1 MANSQSDTVT
11 LIRTA
16 TGTIE
21 TPIRV
26 GNFPFGIAITLNGK
40 TAYVA
45 NYSSGTVTPIRT
57 AINTAGAPSRR
68 ASPCGHRDHTGPA
81 ISSVSPLRYACT
93 STAPSTAHG
102 CTELDLAG
110 GLARPQGRS
119 RSWLTALMVYGRTT
133 TRLGLAS

>member
-1 MANSQSDTVT
+1 VT

-68 ASPCGHRDHTGPA
+68 ASPCGHRDHTGP
-81 ISSVSPLRYACT
+81 R
-93 STAPSTAHG
+93 
-102 CTELDLAG
+102 D
-110 GLARPQGRS
+110 Q
-119 RSWLTALMVYGRTT
+119 
-133 TRLGLAS
+133 

>member
-1 MANSQSDTVT
+1 VANSQSDTVT

-45 NYSSGTVTPIRT
+45 NYSSGTVTPHPHRYQHCRCPIPQGFT
-57 AINTAGAPSRR
+57 LWPSRSHRSPRSVAFPRSDTPAPARRR
-68 ASPCGHRDHTGPA
+68 APHTAARNWILQGGSQGHKADHAAGSPH
-81 ISSVSPLRYACT
+81 
-93 STAPSTAHG
+93 
-102 CTELDLAG
+102 
-110 GLARPQGRS
+110 
-119 RSWLTALMVYGRTT
+119 
-133 TRLGLAS
+133 